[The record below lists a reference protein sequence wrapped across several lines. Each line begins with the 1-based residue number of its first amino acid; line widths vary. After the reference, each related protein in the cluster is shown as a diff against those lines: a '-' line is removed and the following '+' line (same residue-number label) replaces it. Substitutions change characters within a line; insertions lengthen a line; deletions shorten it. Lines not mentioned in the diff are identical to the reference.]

1 LPTRRIHPL
10 RIGAFLL
17 LTFLAG
23 AVPGRAEAPRRSA
36 DQQMLAVGAEIPG
49 FGGLFRDSAGRRSA
63 YLQDP
68 SSPGAAAL
76 REALGEVRILRGD
89 FTFERLVAWKSAL
102 RPLLASP
109 RVVSIDAD
117 EASNRVVLGVATDA
131 DVESLRAA
139 VLASGVPP
147 DAVVLR
153 RRAEIMPL
161 PLPITA
167 AARPPKGPSVQGR
180 FRPVP
185 GGVQI
190 AFTNFVCT
198 LGFNAVREG
207 ITGFVTNS
215 HCTNVEA
222 SPDGTRYAQPSGR
235 TYLATETTD
244 PNRFEGGDCP
254 PGRVCRF
261 SDSAFVR
268 WGTKKDASLA
278 RIARPSAPGSLR
290 LANATHRFAI
300 NAVGV
305 TEVGDTVNK
314 VGRTTGWTF
323 GQVIDTC
330 ADVNVSGE
338 NATLLCQSVVQG
350 SSNSGDSGSPVFVSS
365 GTNARLVGILWG
377 GNAAARIFVFSPLEN
392 VASELGTL
400 FLN

>member
-10 RIGAFLL
+10 RIGVLL
-17 LTFLAG
+17 LLACLAA
-23 AVPGRAEAPRRSA
+23 AVPGRAERPPRSA

-76 REALGEVRILRGD
+76 RQALGEVRILRGD
-89 FTFERLVAWKSAL
+89 FTFERLVAWKSSL

-109 RVVSIDAD
+109 QVVSIDAD
-117 EASNRVVLGVATDA
+117 EASNRVVLGVAAEA
-131 DVESLRAA
+131 DVEALRAA

-147 DAVVLR
+147 DAVVLTW
-153 RRAEIMPL
+153 RAEMMAL
-161 PLPITA
+161 PLPVTA
-167 AARPPKGPSVQGR
+167 AAKPPKGPTVQGR

-190 AFTNFVCT
+190 AFANFVCT

-207 ITGFVTNS
+207 VTGFVTNS
-215 HCTNVEA
+215 HCTRVEG

-235 TYLATETTD
+235 AYLATETAD

-268 WGTKKDASLA
+268 WGVKKDASLA

-290 LANATHRFAI
+290 LANATHRFVI
-300 NAVGV
+300 NAVGT
-305 TEVGDTVNK
+305 TEVGDAVNK
-314 VGRTTGWTF
+314 VGRTTGWTS
-323 GQVIDTC
+323 GQVIGTC
-330 ADVNVSGE
+330 ADVNVAGE
-338 NATLLCQSVVQG
+338 TTTLLCQNVVQG
-350 SSNSGDSGSPVFVSS
+350 ASNSGDSGSPVFVNT

-377 GNAAARIFVFSPLEN
+377 GNAAAGIFVFSPLEN
-392 VASELGTL
+392 VATELGTL